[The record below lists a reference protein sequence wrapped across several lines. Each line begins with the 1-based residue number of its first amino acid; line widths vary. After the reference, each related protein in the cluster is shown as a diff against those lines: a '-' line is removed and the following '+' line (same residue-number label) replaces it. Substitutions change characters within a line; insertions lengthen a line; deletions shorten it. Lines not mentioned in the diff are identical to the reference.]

1 MSLLCILVSIPDF
14 ILYIPL
20 TFFLLEY
27 KKRRD
32 AYSDAVHKRDENK
45 MQANEALPDIGLGK
59 LLFESLLQAILN
71 PVVWAIVFGI
81 ICNFV
86 FDSYWTFFS
95 KTVEYLADTAYAV
108 CMFNMGLFLFVL
120 STCCSIMTIKL
131 PPPISS
137 QSHI

>member
-27 KKRRD
+27 KKKKD
-32 AYSDAVHKRDENK
+32 SYSAALHKRNEN
-45 MQANEALPDIGLGK
+45 QTQNHETPPGIGLGK
-59 LLFESLLQAILN
+59 LLFASLLQAILN

-81 ICNFV
+81 VCNFL

-95 KTVEYLADTAYAV
+95 KTVEYLAQTAYAV

-120 STCCSIMTIKL
+120 CASVTLKFT
-131 PPPISS
+131 PIFS
-137 QSHI
+137 QSNV